1 MSVASVCAESAIV
14 NALLCIADA
23 LWAVVLGKFF
33 LDGGNMDSTKYR
45 SYRRERAPLSPE
57 TLQEMMKFLADA
69 PAYYATWRENGNYYA
84 AKKTEDGRLVLLR
97 NMERVPKRQIRL
109 SAKRVLC
116 ENWEVVH
123 FNVE

>member
-1 MSVASVCAESAIV
+1 
-14 NALLCIADA
+14 
-23 LWAVVLGKFF
+23 
-33 LDGGNMDSTKYR
+33 MDSTKYR
-45 SYRRERAPLSPE
+45 GYRRESAPLSPE

-69 PAYYATWRENGNYYA
+69 PAYCATWRENGNYYE

-97 NMERVPKRQIRL
+97 NMEMVPKRQIRL

>member
-1 MSVASVCAESAIV
+1 MKWRNVTFKSAEQCLICKKNLEHAGV
-14 NALLCIADA
+14 
-23 LWAVVLGKFF
+23 K
-33 LDGGNMDSTKYR
+33 
-45 SYRRERAPLSPE
+45 YRRERAPLSPE

-69 PAYYATWRENGNYYA
+69 PVYCATWRENGNYYA

-109 SAKRVLC
+109 SAKRILC

>member
-1 MSVASVCAESAIV
+1 MRFF
-14 NALLCIADA
+14 ALPTLYG
-23 LWAVVLGKFF
+23 LWFSENF

-45 SYRRERAPLSPE
+45 GYRRERAPLSPE

-69 PAYYATWRENGNYYA
+69 PAYCATWRENGNYYA
-84 AKKTEDGRLVLLR
+84 AKKTEDGCLVLLR
-97 NMERVPKRQIRL
+97 NTEKVPKRQIRL

>member
-1 MSVASVCAESAIV
+1 
-14 NALLCIADA
+14 
-23 LWAVVLGKFF
+23 
-33 LDGGNMDSTKYR
+33 MDSTKYR
-45 SYRRERAPLSPE
+45 GYRRERAPLSPE

-69 PAYYATWRENGNYYA
+69 PVYCASWRENGNYYA

-97 NMERVPKRQIRL
+97 NMEKVPKRQIRL
-109 SAKRVLC
+109 SAKRILC

>member
-1 MSVASVCAESAIV
+1 M
-14 NALLCIADA
+14 
-23 LWAVVLGKFF
+23 VV
-33 LDGGNMDSTKYR
+33 NMDGTKYR
-45 SYRRERAPLSPE
+45 GYRRESAPLSPE

-69 PAYYATWRENGNYYA
+69 PAYCATWRENGNYYA

-97 NMERVPKRQIRL
+97 NMEMVPKRQIRL